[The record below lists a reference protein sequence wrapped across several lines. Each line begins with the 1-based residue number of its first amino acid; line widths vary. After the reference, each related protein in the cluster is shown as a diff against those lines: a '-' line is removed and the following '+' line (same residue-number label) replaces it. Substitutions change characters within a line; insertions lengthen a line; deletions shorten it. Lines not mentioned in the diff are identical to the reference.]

1 MDSRYID
8 KIRKV
13 MGRSLTCMI
22 IAGMLTALMPQMVQ
36 AQDSHWMNVKA
47 VVNSPTMLRLS
58 WKSKKVSYYKLY
70 RCQKKKD
77 SNYTK
82 YKLIARLNKN
92 AVYYTDKKVKKD
104 QEYDYKLEGYKN
116 GKKVYQGSRLI
127 YTGLMCFFDEY
138 QVPDANR
145 STEAVCLN
153 IISYGMKP
161 DGYEIYRRNA
171 GNKKFTLLAVTKKS
185 VSSMTYTDKKVT
197 CAESYE
203 YKVRSYKTI
212 AKKRQTSKYSSIVK
226 MSATNQIGKYWVQL
240 VPEQTNTESEA
251 VFMITSEAGNGEMTL
266 NNNGSVQLKQNS
278 ENVNTTDETVVNVN
292 LTEYSTDGINWNAV
306 DTQKENYPVIKEKET
321 LWIKVKSDGRK
332 INSTDGQVQ
341 YKYYVDMIRYNDLT
355 SRFEADLLQ
364 KTGKAFVFEEAYH

>member
-1 MDSRYID
+1 
-8 KIRKV
+8 
-13 MGRSLTCMI
+13 
-22 IAGMLTALMPQMVQ
+22 
-36 AQDSHWMNVKA
+36 
-47 VVNSPTMLRLS
+47 
-58 WKSKKVSYYKLY
+58 
-70 RCQKKKD
+70 
-77 SNYTK
+77 
-82 YKLIARLNKN
+82 
-92 AVYYTDKKVKKD
+92 
-104 QEYDYKLEGYKN
+104 
-116 GKKVYQGSRLI
+116 
-127 YTGLMCFFDEY
+127 MCFFDEY
-138 QVPDANR
+138 QVPDAYR

-197 CAESYE
+197 CTESYE

-226 MSATNQIGKYWVQL
+226 MSATNQTGKYRVQL

-251 VFMITSEAGNGEMTL
+251 VFMIASEAGNGEMTL

-292 LTEYSTDGINWNAV
+292 LTEYSTDGINWTAV

-355 SRFEADLLQ
+355 SSFEADLLQ